1 MRLKDLS
8 VAISNPMQI
17 YYDNLNN
24 IQLAKNPVF
33 HAKTKHIEV
42 HYHFVC
48 EWVLSSKVELRYVHN
63 DRQVAVIFTK
73 ALGIDKLQQFSEMLG
88 IQHLDVPQVRGRAAV
103 GKDNSCDDEP
113 ELESV
118 EGKRRDDKTNQR

>member
-42 HYHFVC
+42 HYHFVRKR
-48 EWVLSSKVELRYVHN
+48 VLTSEVELKYVLTY
-63 DRQVAVIFTK
+63 R
-73 ALGIDKLQQFSEMLG
+73 
-88 IQHLDVPQVRGRAAV
+88 
-103 GKDNSCDDEP
+103 
-113 ELESV
+113 
-118 EGKRRDDKTNQR
+118 